1 MAIVPAVVRRRLLTQ
16 AMFRGG
22 PVVHLLA
29 FAVQPALY
37 LKRMSMRR
45 GFLGPSAAWTVVGVA
60 VHGSSTFKRMISKQ
74 TEVVD
79 VSRLGSERFMHI
91 TTAQPMTRRRRR
103 KLNKRGVAVP
113 TLKEQKAYGRLWAS
127 EADAAKRAT

>member
-1 MAIVPAVVRRRLLTQ
+1 MAVGPAVVRRRLLSQ

-22 PVVHLLA
+22 AAFHLLA
-29 FAVQPALY
+29 FAVQPTLY

-45 GFLGPSAAWTVVGVA
+45 GFLGPSTAWTVVGA
-60 VHGSSTFKRMISKQ
+60 VVYGSSFLKAKTSKT

-91 TTAQPMTRRRRR
+91 TTAKPMTSRRRR
-103 KLNKRGVAVP
+103 KLRKQGVPVP
-113 TLKEQKAYGRLWAS
+113 TLTEQKAYGRLWAAN
-127 EADAAKRAT
+127 ADAAKRAS